1 MTFISLVIIVQ
12 VVIKVSN
19 NITLTADQ
27 AVPWIQLISRLKS
40 NGKFDYEYSP
50 HGCKMTSAEQIGL
63 F

>member
-40 NGKFDYEYSP
+40 NGKIDYEYSP
-50 HGCKMTSAEQIGL
+50 RGCKMTSAEQIGL